1 MMRQTDRQGCE
12 LRYSVDGDSRAPVL
26 LFSNSL
32 GTTHELWQPQVEA
45 LASVFRIIRYD
56 TRGHGQS
63 GAPEGSYT
71 IEMLG
76 LDALAVLDAAGV
88 SRAHVC
94 GLSLGGLTAMWLAVH
109 APDRVDTVVL
119 ASTAARICDAGYW
132 QQRIELVE
140 AAGIEPLADA
150 SMTRWFTDR
159 FRAAHPDIVAHYR
172 RMLVA
177 SPAGG
182 YVACCGVLRDADL
195 RGEIGGITAPTLV
208 VAGLHDPVTPASDA
222 DAIRARIR
230 DARVTVLDA
239 AHIANV
245 EQAEAF
251 NSRLLAFIN
260 EKGSTRG

>member
-1 MMRQTDRQGCE
+1 
-12 LRYSVDGDSRAPVL
+12 
-26 LFSNSL
+26 
-32 GTTHELWQPQVEA
+32 
-45 LASVFRIIRYD
+45 
-56 TRGHGQS
+56 
-63 GAPEGSYT
+63 
-71 IEMLG
+71 
-76 LDALAVLDAAGV
+76 
-88 SRAHVC
+88 
-94 GLSLGGLTAMWLAVH
+94 
-109 APDRVDTVVL
+109 
-119 ASTAARICDAGYW
+119 
-132 QQRIELVE
+132 
-140 AAGIEPLADA
+140 
-150 SMTRWFTDR
+150 
-159 FRAAHPDIVAHYR
+159 
-172 RMLVA
+172 MLVA